1 MPVAE
6 CVANISEGRDRRA
19 VAAVAAA
26 AEAAGAALL
35 DVHSDADHHR
45 SVLTLAAAPDRLAD
59 VAVALAAACLELPDV
74 GRHVGV
80 HPRFGLLDVCPFVPL
95 DFPDDPLGPADL
107 LGAADD
113 AAARIAALGLP
124 VFRYDAASPVGRTL
138 PEVRRGAFTDVAPDA
153 GPSTPH
159 PRGGAVALGV
169 RAPLVAYNIDVAT
182 DDMDVARRVAR
193 RVRHVHGGPVGLR
206 ALALALA
213 SQQRTQISMNCTQP
227 GTAGVGAAWAA
238 VAAAAAAEGTAIA
251 DGDAGELVGLVPAA
265 AIADTDAEVLQRSGI
280 TAERTVEAALVRVGL
295 RPSTEP
301 PLRCP

>member
-26 AEAAGAALL
+26 AVAAGAAVL
-35 DVHSDADHHR
+35 DVHSDPDHHR
-45 SVLTLAAAPDRLAD
+45 SVLTLAALPDRLAD

-74 GRHVGV
+74 SRHVGV

-95 DFPDDPLGPADL
+95 DFPDDPLGTDDL
-107 LGAADD
+107 AGAVAD

-124 VFRYDAASPVGRTL
+124 VFRYDAASAVGRSL
-138 PEVRRGAFTDVAPDA
+138 PEVRRGAFVDVAPDA
-153 GPSTPH
+153 GPSAPH
-159 PRGGAVALGV
+159 PHGGAVALGV
-169 RAPLVAYNIDVAT
+169 RTPLVAYNVDVAT
-182 DDMDVARRVAR
+182 DDMAVARRVAQ
-193 RVRHVHGGPVGLR
+193 RVRHVNGGPAGLR
-206 ALALALA
+206 ALALALG
-213 SQQRTQISMNCTQP
+213 SQRRTQISMNCTQP
-227 GTAGVGAAWAA
+227 GTAGVGAAWDA

-265 AIADTDAEVLQRSGI
+265 AIADADAEVLQRSGI
-280 TAERTVEAALVRVGL
+280 TADRTVEAALVRAGL

-301 PLRCP
+301 SLRCP